1 MYRYRDPPEFG
12 CALHSNGSAH
22 YRVICVLS
30 VVDQKV
36 KRSRDKGPEKAC
48 SRSMQTWT
56 HVHTHIHT
64 PHTVYI
70 PYHMPHTPHS
80 TTYHHPRTWHS
91 SPTPLLTLTPHSH
104 HTHNSPT
111 HPAPRNT
118 CSSIQ
123 SLPAHLPQQQRERWP
138 GCTVRLQQTSSV
150 GGFSYT
156 LQPMCGKMGKNI
168 CTWNINYRAIMAGS
182 CMYVPHFIHDQTTT
196 TQPLVTVACAKLRMK
211 QTWVAT
217 GREGQLQTLA
227 ITSTD
232 RRRGVTPPPPPPHPW
247 HIRTVC
253 TVLWRWDLHCLYVH
267 MYIHVY
273 RD

>member
-48 SRSMQTWT
+48 SRRMQTWT

-91 SPTPLLTLTPHSH
+91 SPAPLLTLTPHSH

-138 GCTVRLQQTSSV
+138 GRHCEIAADLIG

-156 LQPMCGKMGKNI
+156 LQPMCGKTGKNI
-168 CTWNINYRAIMAGS
+168 CTWKILQSNNVWQL
-182 CMYVPHFIHDQTTT
+182 YVRTTFHSWPNDNHTTT
-196 TQPLVTVACAKLRMK
+196 CNSSMCKVTYEA
-211 QTWVAT
+211 
-217 GREGQLQTLA
+217 
-227 ITSTD
+227 
-232 RRRGVTPPPPPPHPW
+232 
-247 HIRTVC
+247 
-253 TVLWRWDLHCLYVH
+253 H
-267 MYIHVY
+267 MSCH
-273 RD
+273 R

>member
-1 MYRYRDPPEFG
+1 MYRYRDPPECG

-91 SPTPLLTLTPHSH
+91 SPAPLLTLTPHSH
-104 HTHNSPT
+104 HTHITLTT
-111 HPAPRNT
+111 HQPILPLVIPAPVFNHFQPT
-118 CSSIQ
+118 YHSS
-123 SLPAHLPQQQRERWP
+123 RERDDQDALWD
-138 GCTVRLQQTSSV
+138 CSR
-150 GGFSYT
+150 
-156 LQPMCGKMGKNI
+156 
-168 CTWNINYRAIMAGS
+168 
-182 CMYVPHFIHDQTTT
+182 PHRWEALATHYNQC
-196 TQPLVTVACAKLRMK
+196 VAKWAKIFAL
-211 QTWVAT
+211 
-217 GREGQLQTLA
+217 EIL
-227 ITSTD
+227 ITEQ
-232 RRRGVTPPPPPPHPW
+232 
-247 HIRTVC
+247 
-253 TVLWRWDLHCLYVH
+253 
-267 MYIHVY
+267 
-273 RD
+273 